1 MTTTQGPPYPP
12 SEPARGS
19 GAGHGS
25 GPGSGNGG
33 PGQERGP
40 LSGNGPGGLGG
51 VSGPAAGT
59 GGAAGGDQS
68 PGYGPG
74 RRIDRGYR
82 PGAGPA
88 RGSRPGPG
96 APDHGF
102 GAEGPG
108 TGQFGPLPVS
118 GGRRGPGPGA
128 GDGREHGHGAGPGQ
142 DTGHGHQGH
151 GNGPGD
157 GHGGGPGRGSGGGH
171 GPGPGGGGH
180 GDGPGDVHGPDDNGG
195 HSHGHSHSHGP
206 AAPVSVHL
214 RKIIGAILIPF
225 AAAVV
230 VGLVVLW
237 PGGAPA
243 HERTGVG
250 FDRQTQEATV
260 TKVVSVDC
268 KSVNASGE
276 TPTGDT
282 STAEGSSAQ
291 QQATGDCKKATI
303 RVDTGDDKGRTF
315 TEIVQPDQSRQLHQ
329 DEKVVVAYE
338 PSAPK
343 DLQYS
348 VADVNRRFPMA
359 LLAGI
364 FALAVV
370 IVGRLRGVMALVALA
385 VSFMVLTFFILPAVL
400 QGSNPLLVAVIG
412 ASAIMLI
419 ALYMC
424 HGLSA
429 RTSVAVLGTLISL
442 VLIGVLGSLFIGWAA
457 LTGNTD
463 DNTGLIHGLYPSI
476 DMSGLLLAGVIIGSL
491 GVLDDVTV
499 TQTSAVWELHEANPT
514 MGWRGLYRAG
524 IRIGRDHIA
533 SVVNTLVLAY
543 AGAALPLLLLFSI
556 AQSSVGAVANSE
568 LVAEEIVRTLV
579 GSIGLVASVPV
590 TTLLAALMV
599 SADRPGMA
607 PLTAGAPAGAGP
619 GTGATAVGAGAAP
632 QAVAARAGKGRRR
645 KH

>member
-1 MTTTQGPPYPP
+1 MGGGGQG
-12 SEPARGS
+12 
-19 GAGHGS
+19 
-25 GPGSGNGG
+25 
-33 PGQERGP
+33 
-40 LSGNGPGGLGG
+40 
-51 VSGPAAGT
+51 
-59 GGAAGGDQS
+59 
-68 PGYGPG
+68 
-74 RRIDRGYR
+74 
-82 PGAGPA
+82 
-88 RGSRPGPG
+88 
-96 APDHGF
+96 
-102 GAEGPG
+102 
-108 TGQFGPLPVS
+108 
-118 GGRRGPGPGA
+118 
-128 GDGREHGHGAGPGQ
+128 GDGRGG
-142 DTGHGHQGH
+142 DDGHGH
-151 GNGPGD
+151 GPGD
-157 GHGGGPGRGSGGGH
+157 GHGHGQGQRDGSGSGSGGGH
-171 GPGPGGGGH
+171 G
-180 GDGPGDVHGPDDNGG
+180 
-195 HSHGHSHSHGP
+195 HSHNHGP
-206 AAPVSVHL
+206 ATPVSKHL
-214 RKIIGAILIPF
+214 RKVIAAILIPF
-225 AAAVV
+225 GVAVV
-230 VGLVVLW
+230 VGLAVLW

-250 FDRQTQEATV
+250 FDRQTQQATV
-260 TKVVSVDC
+260 SKVVSVSC

-282 STAEGSSAQ
+282 STAEGSSAE
-291 QQATGDCKKATI
+291 QQANGRCKKATI
-303 RVDTGDDKGRTF
+303 RVDTGNDKGRTF
-315 TEIVQPDQSRQLHQ
+315 TEIVQPDQSRQLHEGQ
-329 DEKVVVAYE
+329 KVVVAYE
-338 PSAPK
+338 PSAPR

-348 VADVNRRFPMA
+348 VADVNRRLPMG

-370 IVGRLRGVMALVALA
+370 IVGRMRGVMALVALA
-385 VSFMVLTFFILPAVL
+385 ISFLLLNFFVLPAIL
-400 QGSNPLLVAVIG
+400 QGSNPLLVAVVG
-412 ASAIMLI
+412 SSAIMLI

-442 VLIGVLGSLFIGWAA
+442 ILIGILGSQFIGWAA

-556 AQSSVGAVANSE
+556 AQSSVGTVANSE

-590 TTLLAALMV
+590 TTVLAALVV
-599 SADRPGMA
+599 SADRPEAEAVGA
-607 PLTAGAPAGAGP
+607 VAGAPVPVPATSASAG
-619 GTGATAVGAGAAP
+619 TADSRPAAS
-632 QAVAARAGKGRRR
+632 RGGKGRRR
-645 KH
+645 RR

>member
-1 MTTTQGPPYPP
+1 MTTTQQPPPPPPEPPHGHGP
-12 SEPARGS
+12 GN
-19 GAGHGS
+19 GHGHGS
-25 GPGSGNGG
+25 GGG
-33 PGQERGP
+33 PG
-40 LSGNGPGGLGG
+40 
-51 VSGPAAGT
+51 
-59 GGAAGGDQS
+59 
-68 PGYGPG
+68 Y
-74 RRIDRGYR
+74 
-82 PGAGPA
+82 
-88 RGSRPGPG
+88 
-96 APDHGF
+96 
-102 GAEGPG
+102 
-108 TGQFGPLPVS
+108 
-118 GGRRGPGPGA
+118 
-128 GDGREHGHGAGPGQ
+128 
-142 DTGHGHQGH
+142 
-151 GNGPGD
+151 
-157 GHGGGPGRGSGGGH
+157 GSGGGH
-171 GPGPGGGGH
+171 GSGGGDGAGGGH
-180 GDGPGDVHGPDDNGG
+180 GQGPSSGGG
-195 HSHGHSHSHGP
+195 HGHSHSHSHGP
-206 AAPVSVHL
+206 AAPVSQHL
-214 RKIIGAILIPF
+214 RKVIAAVLIPF
-225 AAAVV
+225 ATAVV

-250 FDRQTQEATV
+250 FDRQTQQATV
-260 TKVVSVDC
+260 TKVEEVSC
-268 KSVNASGE
+268 SSVNASGG

-291 QQATGDCKKATI
+291 QQANGTCKKATV

-315 TEIVQPDQSRQLHQ
+315 TEIVQPDQSRQLEQ
-329 DEKVVVAYE
+329 GQEVVVAYE
-338 PSAPK
+338 PAAPK

-348 VADVNRRFPMA
+348 VTDVNRKFPMA

-370 IVGRLRGVMALVALA
+370 VVGRMRGVMALVALA
-385 VSFMVLTFFILPAVL
+385 ISFLVLTLFILPAIL
-400 QGSNPLLVAVIG
+400 QGSNPLVVAVVG

-429 RTSVAVLGTLISL
+429 RTSVAVIGTLISL
-442 VLIGVLGSLFIGWAA
+442 LLIGLLGSGFIGSAY

-463 DNTGLIHGLYPSI
+463 DNTGLIHGLYPTI

-514 MGWRGLYRAG
+514 MGWRNLYRAG

-556 AQSSVGAVANSE
+556 AQSSVGTVANSE

-590 TTLLAALMV
+590 TTALAALVV
-599 SADRPGMA
+599 SADRPGA
-607 PLTAGAPAGAGP
+607 PETASVPAPARGG
-619 GTGATAVGAGAAP
+619 
-632 QAVAARAGKGRRR
+632 RGRRR
-645 KH
+645 KR

>member
-1 MTTTQGPPYPP
+1 MPGPGRGYPSGQGY
-12 SEPARGS
+12 GS
-19 GAGHGS
+19 GQGS
-25 GPGSGNGG
+25 ENGQGYGDNQGYGDGPS
-33 PGQERGP
+33 PGQ
-40 LSGNGPGGLGG
+40 
-51 VSGPAAGT
+51 A
-59 GGAAGGDQS
+59 
-68 PGYGPG
+68 YGPG
-74 RRIDRGYR
+74 HD
-82 PGAGPA
+82 AGP
-88 RGSRPGPG
+88 RPGPG
-96 APDHGF
+96 PR
-102 GAEGPG
+102 P
-108 TGQFGPLPVS
+108 T
-118 GGRRGPGPGA
+118 PGA
-128 GDGREHGHGAGPGQ
+128 GSGSGSGSGSGDGYGFDREHGHGQSHDSGHRDAPGE
-142 DTGHGHQGH
+142 GH
-151 GNGPGD
+151 GD
-157 GHGGGPGRGSGGGH
+157 GHGHGH
-171 GPGPGGGGH
+171 GPGDRHNSGSGSGSDGGH
-180 GDGPGDVHGPDDNGG
+180 G
-195 HSHGHSHSHGP
+195 HSHSHSHGP
-206 AAPVSVHL
+206 AAPVSQHL
-214 RKIIGAILIPF
+214 RKIIAAIIIPF
-225 AAAVV
+225 GAAVL

-250 FDRQTQEATV
+250 FDRQTQQATV
-260 TKVVSVDC
+260 TKVVSVSC
-268 KSVNASGE
+268 ASVNASGD

-291 QQATGDCKKATI
+291 QQASGTCKRATI

-315 TEIVQPDQSRQLHQ
+315 TEIVQPDQSRQLEQ
-329 DEKVVVAYE
+329 GEKVVVAYE

-348 VADVNRRFPMA
+348 VTDVNRRIPMA
-359 LLAGI
+359 VLAII
-364 FALAVV
+364 FAVAVV
-370 IVGRLRGVMALVALA
+370 VVGRLRGVMALVALA
-385 VSFMVLTFFILPAVL
+385 ISFMVLNFFVLPAIL
-400 QGSNPLLVAVIG
+400 QGSNPLAVAVVG

-419 ALYMC
+419 ALYLC

-442 VLIGVLGSLFIGWAA
+442 LLIGILGSVFIDWAA

-476 DMSGLLLAGVIIGSL
+476 DMSGLLLAGIIIGSL

-499 TQTSAVWELHEANPT
+499 TQTSAVWELHEANPA

-590 TTLLAALMV
+590 TTALAALVV
-599 SADRPGMA
+599 SADRPGPAKA
-607 PLTAGAPAGAGP
+607 PVPAPEATPAAPAV
-619 GTGATAVGAGAAP
+619 ATAAGGA
-632 QAVAARAGKGRRR
+632 QARGGRGRRR
-645 KH
+645 KR

>member
-1 MTTTQGPPYPP
+1 MTTTHQPPYPP
-12 SEPARGS
+12 PEPPRR
-19 GAGHGS
+19 
-25 GPGSGNGG
+25 PGSGNGPGLG
-33 PGQERGP
+33 PGNGSRE
-40 LSGNGPGGLGG
+40 SFGNGGADGWHEHEQGGHGG
-51 VSGPAAGT
+51 HGY
-59 GGAAGGDQS
+59 
-68 PGYGPG
+68 GYGPRAG
-74 RRIDRGYR
+74 GEGQGGGSDLGGGQSRG
-82 PGAGPA
+82 
-88 RGSRPGPG
+88 
-96 APDHGF
+96 
-102 GAEGPG
+102 
-108 TGQFGPLPVS
+108 GQG
-118 GGRRGPGPGA
+118 
-128 GDGREHGHGAGPGQ
+128 GDGHEH
-142 DTGHGHQGH
+142 
-151 GNGPGD
+151 GPGD
-157 GHGGGPGRGSGGGH
+157 GHGHGHGQSGGSGSGN
-171 GPGPGGGGH
+171 GGG
-180 GDGPGDVHGPDDNGG
+180 
-195 HSHGHSHSHGP
+195 HGHSHSHGP
-206 AAPVSVHL
+206 AAPVSKHL
-214 RKIIGAILIPF
+214 RKVIAAILIPF
-225 AAAVV
+225 GVAVV
-230 VGLVVLW
+230 VGLAVLW

-250 FDRQTQEATV
+250 FDRQTQQATV
-260 TKVVSVDC
+260 SKVVSVSC

-276 TPTGDT
+276 APTGDT
-282 STAEGSSAQ
+282 STAEGSSAE
-291 QQATGDCKKATI
+291 QQANGTCKKATI
-303 RVDTGDDKGRTF
+303 RVDTGNDKGRTF
-315 TEIVQPDQSRQLHQ
+315 TEIVQPDQPRQLHEGQ
-329 DEKVVVAYE
+329 KVVVAYE

-348 VADVNRRFPMA
+348 VADVNRRLPMG

-385 VSFMVLTFFILPAVL
+385 VSFMLLNFFVLPAIL
-400 QGSNPLLVAVIG
+400 QGSNPLLVAVVG
-412 ASAIMLI
+412 SSAIMLI

-442 VLIGVLGSLFIGWAA
+442 ILIGILGSQFIGWAA

-556 AQSSVGAVANSE
+556 AQSSVGTVANSE

-590 TTLLAALMV
+590 TTVLAALVV
-599 SADRPGMA
+599 SADRPEA
-607 PLTAGAPAGAGP
+607 E
-619 GTGATAVGAGAAP
+619 AVGAAAEAP
-632 QAVAARAGKGRRR
+632 VPVPATSVSAGTADSRPAVARGGKGRRR
-645 KH
+645 KR

>member
-1 MTTTQGPPYPP
+1 MTTTQQPSFPPPEPPRRPGSDDGRGRGPGNG
-12 SEPARGS
+12 R
-19 GAGHGS
+19 GHGPGPADGQGYGHRS
-25 GPGSGNGG
+25 GP
-33 PGQERGP
+33 
-40 LSGNGPGGLGG
+40 GNGPG
-51 VSGPAAGT
+51 P
-59 GGAAGGDQS
+59 
-68 PGYGPG
+68 
-74 RRIDRGYR
+74 R
-82 PGAGPA
+82 PG
-88 RGSRPGPG
+88 
-96 APDHGF
+96 
-102 GAEGPG
+102 
-108 TGQFGPLPVS
+108 S
-118 GGRRGPGPGA
+118 G
-128 GDGREHGHGAGPGQ
+128 DAGPG
-142 DTGHGHQGH
+142 HGDLQGQ
-151 GNGPGD
+151 GPGD
-157 GHGGGPGRGSGGGH
+157 GHGRGSVGEPGPGDGHGPGGGH
-171 GPGPGGGGH
+171 VPGPGGG
-180 GDGPGDVHGPDDNGG
+180 
-195 HSHGHSHSHGP
+195 HGHSHSHNHGP
-206 AAPVSVHL
+206 AAPVSKHL
-214 RKIIGAILIPF
+214 RKVIAAVLIPF
-225 AAAVV
+225 AAAVA

-250 FDRQTQEATV
+250 FDRQTQNATV
-260 TKVVSVDC
+260 TKIVQVDC

-291 QQATGDCKKATI
+291 QQATGECKRATI
-303 RVDTGDDKGRTF
+303 RIDTGKDKGRTF

-329 DEKVVVAYE
+329 GEKVIVAYE

-348 VADVNRRFPMA
+348 VTDANRKLPLT
-359 LLAGI
+359 LLAGL
-364 FALAVV
+364 FAVV
-370 IVGRLRGVMALVALA
+370 VVVVGRMRGVMALIALA
-385 VSFMVLTFFILPAVL
+385 ISFMILNFFILPAIL
-400 QGSNPLLVAVIG
+400 QGSNPLIVAVVG
-412 ASAIMLI
+412 SSAIMLI

-429 RTSVAVLGTLISL
+429 RTSVAVVGTLLSL
-442 VLIGVLGSLFIGWAA
+442 LLIGILGSVFIDWAV

-499 TQTSAVWELHEANPT
+499 TQTSAIWELHEANPT

-556 AQSSVGAVANSE
+556 AQSSVGTVANSE

-579 GSIGLVASVPV
+579 GSIGLVAAVPV
-590 TTLLAALMV
+590 TTALAALV
-599 SADRPGMA
+599 VAADRE
-607 PLTAGAPAGAGP
+607 AGPAVSVEPAGARMP
-619 GTGATAVGAGAAP
+619 
-632 QAVAARAGKGRRR
+632 ARSGKGRRR